1 MSWGERF
8 LIEGG
13 HLWVLVNGT
22 WIDLGEVVGGPGQ
35 PGAPGQSITI
45 VEQYINDEGNTV
57 IVFSDG
63 TEVIVNK
70 GICETCGLGSSV
82 GGSSEL
88 ITGSSALLAGS
99 SLLGSSVDDDDD
111 NGTATGSSDARCV
124 QAATTVGIPL
134 LALLPIGLATQV
146 NIPGLSPMVANAQA
160 QLQSFNT
167 DIQQQSGIYD
177 PNTSNFMAQVNA
189 ELQKH
194 GATVGQA
201 VGAAALIAIGG
212 LVGKY
217 LYDSCV
223 PRG

>member
-1 MSWGERF
+1 MVGLGCHGGERF

-45 VEQYINDEGNTV
+45 VEQYIN
-57 IVFSDG
+57 
-63 TEVIVNK
+63 
-70 GICETCGLGSSV
+70 
-82 GGSSEL
+82 
-88 ITGSSALLAGS
+88 
-99 SLLGSSVDDDDD
+99 D

-167 DIQQQSGIYD
+167 DIQQQSGIHD
-177 PNTSNFMAQVNA
+177 PNTSRFMAQVNA